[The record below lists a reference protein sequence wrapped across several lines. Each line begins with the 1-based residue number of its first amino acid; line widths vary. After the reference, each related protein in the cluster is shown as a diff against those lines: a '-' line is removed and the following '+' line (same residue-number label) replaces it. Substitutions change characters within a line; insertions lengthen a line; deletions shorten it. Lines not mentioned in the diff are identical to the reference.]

1 MQMQEPE
8 QWQQSGSEWQTNPEY
23 NEYQAGYSGVDG
35 PKQQEKIYPQIQ
47 QRLHKALW
55 IFTVTLSSI
64 GFFFTVA
71 GIVSSAIVL
80 KYANEQA
87 ALLAG
92 GVIGLI
98 SSIVAML
105 VCVLIF
111 VMAVVALAG
120 RIKRDHR

>member
-1 MQMQEPE
+1 MQIQEPE
-8 QWQQSGSEWQTNPEY
+8 QWPQSEPKY
-23 NEYQAGYSGVDG
+23 NEYQAGYASVEGQR
-35 PKQQEKIYPQIQ
+35 QQEKIYPQMQ
-47 QRLHKALW
+47 PSLHKALW
-55 IFTVTLSSI
+55 ILTVVLSSI

-80 KYANEQA
+80 EYADEQK

-98 SSIVAML
+98 SSIIAML

-120 RIKRDHR
+120 RIKREHR

>member
-8 QWQQSGSEWQTNPEY
+8 QWQTNPQY
-23 NEYQAGYSGVDG
+23 NEYQAGYSRVDG
-35 PKQQEKIYPQIQ
+35 PKQQEKVYPQTQ
-47 QRLHKALW
+47 QSLHKALW
-55 IFTVTLSSI
+55 ILTVTLSSI

-71 GIVSSAIVL
+71 GIVASAIVL

-105 VCVLIF
+105 MCVLIF

-120 RIKRDHR
+120 RIKREHR